1 MREISHETPTGESS
15 EETTTVMKATRACRA
30 LPTVCFIIR
39 MTVIGHKERATCDE
53 NVTPGFGHE
62 QTAGSGIDVRCSTQ
76 ILVS

>member
-15 EETTTVMKATRACRA
+15 EETTTFIRTTRACRA
-30 LPTVCFIIR
+30 LPTVCFISRI
-39 MTVIGHKERATCDE
+39 TPTLTLSDE
-53 NVTPGFGHE
+53 NDTPGFGHE